1 MQMIVTICLFLV
13 SPKRWVWFCT
23 VGEEGP
29 WSTLSLPWIRQW
41 LRPRIQDEEIPGKTT
56 YDWMQF
62 HEQNAIYWLVL
73 TIRPIILTLL
83 FMSAHQRSVV

>member
-41 LRPRIQDEEIPGKTT
+41 LRPRIQDEEILGKTT
-56 YDWMQF
+56 YLIECSFM
-62 HEQNAIYWLVL
+62 N
-73 TIRPIILTLL
+73 RML
-83 FMSAHQRSVV
+83 FTDLY